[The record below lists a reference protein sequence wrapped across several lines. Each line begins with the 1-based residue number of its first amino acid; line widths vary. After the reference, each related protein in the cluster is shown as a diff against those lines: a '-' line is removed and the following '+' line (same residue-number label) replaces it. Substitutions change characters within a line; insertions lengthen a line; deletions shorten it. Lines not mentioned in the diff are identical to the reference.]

1 MPQEMIHSE
10 YSEIMQ
16 KSYID
21 YAMSVIVQRA
31 LPDVRD
37 GLKPV
42 QRRTLYDM
50 YELGIRANGPYR
62 KSARIVGDTMGK
74 YHPHGDASIY
84 DALVVMAQDFK
95 KELPM
100 VDGHGNFGSIEGDG
114 AAAMRYTEARLAKVT
129 QEVFLSDLDKDVVDF
144 VPNFDE
150 TEKEPSVLPVRI
162 PNILI
167 NGAEGI
173 AVGMATSI
181 PTHNPGEVIDL
192 VIAYM
197 KNSDMSTKQA
207 MKYVKGPDF
216 PTGGIVTNKDELEEI
231 YSTGQGKIKIRGRVE
246 TEPGKA
252 GHTKVVVTEIPYTM
266 IGAGIG
272 KFLGDVAALQENHL
286 TNDISDISNQS
297 SKEGIRIVID
307 LKKGADVENF
317 INLLYKKTKL
327 EDTFGVNMLCVCDGR
342 PETLGLVPIIRHHV
356 DFQYELATRKYT
368 TLLNKEREKKEIQEG
383 LIKACDCIDL
393 IIEIL
398 RGSKDRAMAE
408 ACLVEGQTSGIKF
421 KTKTSEKAA
430 KTLLFTKK
438 QADAILD
445 MRLYRLIGLE
455 IQALREE
462 YDKTMAN
469 IANYTDILENRESM
483 TKVIIADLKQLKK
496 EYSVPRKTTID
507 NVEEAVIVEK
517 PIEEMDMVVLIDRFG
532 YARGI
537 DMPTYERNKEAA
549 DSESKRVIFCKNTDK
564 LIIFTDTGN
573 ADTLKVLDLPL
584 GKFRDKGEPVD
595 NVSNFDGSKENAVF
609 VGALSEILG
618 KEMYFVTKRGI
629 IKKVNGDEFESNR
642 KTIAATKFRDDDSLV
657 AVGVLGPDDVVT
669 LRTEKKH
676 KAQISA
682 ADFPLMHKNSVGNI
696 GIRLKKGDS
705 VIEASV

>member
-231 YSTGQGKIKIRGRVE
+231 YSTGQGKIKLRGRVE

-368 TLLNKEREKKEIQEG
+368 TLLGKEREKKEIQEG

-657 AVGVLGPDDVVT
+657 AVGVLGPDDVVI

>member
-231 YSTGQGKIKIRGRVE
+231 YSTGQGKIKLRGRVE

-368 TLLNKEREKKEIQEG
+368 TLLGKEREKKEIQEG

-408 ACLVEGQTSGIKF
+408 ACLVEGKTDGIKF

-469 IANYTDILENRESM
+469 IATYTDILENRESM

-609 VGALSEILG
+609 VGTLSEILG

-669 LRTEKKH
+669 L
-676 KAQISA
+676 
-682 ADFPLMHKNSVGNI
+682 
-696 GIRLKKGDS
+696 
-705 VIEASV
+705 